1 MTEEHPNA
9 AAYRRTVD
17 AFRAMDFVAVRSL
30 IADDVVWHV
39 PGDHQMAGEIR
50 GLEALIDWLG
60 RLAALGFTINEHD
73 VLGSD
78 DHVVALS
85 YIGARRPNV
94 EVETRVVSV
103 FHFRDGR
110 QLERWLSGRSGSLGC
125 NLPGLTRRAIA
136 ISEPALGRVG

>member
-1 MTEEHPNA
+1 MATHSEAMSNLMTEEHSNA

-17 AFRAMDFVAVRSL
+17 AFRAMDFIAVRSL
-30 IADDVVWHV
+30 VADDVVWHV

-50 GLEALIDWLG
+50 GLDALIEWLS
-60 RLAALGFTINEHD
+60 RLGALGFTINEHD

-110 QLERWLSGRSGSLGC
+110 QLERWFYPDDLEAWD
-125 NLPGLTRRAIA
+125 AIFR
-136 ISEPALGRVG
+136 G